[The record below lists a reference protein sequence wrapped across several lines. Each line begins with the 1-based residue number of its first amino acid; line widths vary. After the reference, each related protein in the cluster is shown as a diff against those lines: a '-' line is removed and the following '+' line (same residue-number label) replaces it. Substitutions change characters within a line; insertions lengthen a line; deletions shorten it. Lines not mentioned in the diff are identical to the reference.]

1 MKKTNTNL
9 MICAMAFAVALV
21 ISNVITAKVIQTGI
35 PLWGSTILVPS
46 AVICYCI
53 TFLMTDVVGEIWG
66 PKEAR
71 TVVLAGFGCQL
82 MATALIVL
90 GQLLPAADASM
101 QAAYEMLLGQNVVF
115 VIASMCAYLLSQSW
129 DVFVFHR
136 LRARLLAR
144 GTTVRHRWIWNNA
157 STLTS
162 QIIDTVVFVGIAF
175 GLGMGWLFDGA
186 LSVQLAT
193 MMIGQYLCK
202 VVLALLDTPFFYLLT
217 RNGSTME

>member
-1 MKKTNTNL
+1 MRKTNANL

-82 MATALIVL
+82 MATALIVI
-90 GQLLPAADASM
+90 GQLLPPADTAM

-115 VIASMCAYLLSQSW
+115 VIASMTAYLLSQSW

-136 LRARLLAR
+136 LRAHFLSR
-144 GTTVRHRWIWNNA
+144 GTTTRHRWIWNNA
-157 STLTS
+157 STMTS
-162 QIIDTVVFVGIAF
+162 QVIDTVVFVGIAF
-175 GLGMGWLFDGA
+175 GLGMGWLFDEA
-186 LSVQLAT
+186 LSVQLVT

-202 VVLALLDTPFFYLLT
+202 LVLALIDTPFFYFLT
-217 RNGSTME
+217 RKCTL